1 VQRTIHE
8 RPPTAAVNTQPARR
22 SQVRTETT
30 TTAHQP
36 WCDDKDD
43 EEQRGHECNLG
54 RSVDLSRYPPEPQ
67 RSGDWQPNGGA
78 LLSRHDGEDRPYVV
92 LSISLGD
99 GSAAADLTVAEAAQ
113 LAAALSLPAAKA
125 STPQ

>member
-1 VQRTIHE
+1 MQRTIHE

-67 RSGDWQPNGGA
+67 RSGG
-78 LLSRHDGEDRPYVV
+78 
-92 LSISLGD
+92 
-99 GSAAADLTVAEAAQ
+99 
-113 LAAALSLPAAKA
+113 
-125 STPQ
+125 